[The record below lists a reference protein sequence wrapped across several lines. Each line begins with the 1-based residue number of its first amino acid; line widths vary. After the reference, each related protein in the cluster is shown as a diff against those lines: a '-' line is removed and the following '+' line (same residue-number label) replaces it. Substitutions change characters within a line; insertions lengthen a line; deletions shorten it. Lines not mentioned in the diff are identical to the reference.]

1 MNARQSF
8 WIMRVHQSPA
18 FSLIFHIFSCVNYAI
33 VDRDRQGVTGDGFG
47 SFCYFISCQYRCGN
61 KLKNG
66 PEGGSGNIFLLK
78 HTFKIEN
85 FVQMKFS
92 IVPWTT
98 LHVLYLC
105 IVWITIIYAQLFYFF
120 YLLL

>member
-47 SFCYFISCQYRCGN
+47 LIDIPFI
-61 KLKNG
+61 
-66 PEGGSGNIFLLK
+66 LL
-78 HTFKIEN
+78 F
-85 FVQMKFS
+85 
-92 IVPWTT
+92 
-98 LHVLYLC
+98 
-105 IVWITIIYAQLFYFF
+105 QLGE
-120 YLLL
+120 LDLT